1 MTQSRTIILTTISSI
16 LVATVTT
23 HVHGRGFDAADVAPS
38 AQLSAPSQSADTELS
53 RIWNDPIFQKQFVG
67 GYGVNAEIEPRV
79 AKDEVAILEKVRPLM
94 GDSLPAAEAALRK
107 AMKPD
112 CSPILDY
119 TLGGVLFQ
127 QDKLVDALVS
137 FRKAVEKFPT
147 FRRAYRNIGLISVR
161 NSDFDGAIG
170 AFNRMIELGGADAYS
185 YGLLGFSHASRQDF
199 QPAESAYRNAL
210 LLQPDNVEWRLGLT
224 RCVFKQG
231 KFDDAAALLD
241 VLITNY
247 PDKSDFWLL
256 QAHTFLGLKQP
267 LKAAMNLEALDEL
280 GKSTI
285 DSLYTLGDIYLSENL
300 PDLAYGAYA
309 RAIVLNPAQP
319 VARPM
324 RSAEQLASRG
334 GSASARKL
342 VEAIRAAKKESSVA
356 GNAGE
361 TGSGLDATDTRKL
374 LKLDARLAMA
384 GGNGGAESAA
394 MLEEILLLDPLDGEA
409 LMLLGQHYAA
419 SGLPG
424 EVDKAML
431 CYERAAGIEAFAAN
445 AKVRHAQI
453 FASQSRF
460 SEAIPLLRQ
469 AQELKPRED
478 VARYLEQIERI
489 SKARR

>member
-1 MTQSRTIILTTISSI
+1 M
-16 LVATVTT
+16 
-23 HVHGRGFDAADVAPS
+23 
-38 AQLSAPSQSADTELS
+38 
-53 RIWNDPIFQKQFVG
+53 
-67 GYGVNAEIEPRV
+67 
-79 AKDEVAILEKVRPLM
+79 
-94 GDSLPAAEAALRK
+94 
-107 AMKPD
+107 
-112 CSPILDY
+112 
-119 TLGGVLFQ
+119 
-127 QDKLVDALVS
+127 
-137 FRKAVEKFPT
+137 
-147 FRRAYRNIGLISVR
+147 
-161 NSDFDGAIG
+161 
-170 AFNRMIELGGADAYS
+170 
-185 YGLLGFSHASRQDF
+185 
-199 QPAESAYRNAL
+199 
-210 LLQPDNVEWRLGLT
+210 EWRLGLT

-342 VEAIRAAKKESSVA
+342 VEAIRAAKKESAVA

-419 SGLPG
+419 SGQPG

-431 CYERAAGIEAFAAN
+431 CY
-445 AKVRHAQI
+445 
-453 FASQSRF
+453 
-460 SEAIPLLRQ
+460 
-469 AQELKPRED
+469 
-478 VARYLEQIERI
+478 
-489 SKARR
+489 ARRGNRGFRGQCQGSPRADLCEPVALQ